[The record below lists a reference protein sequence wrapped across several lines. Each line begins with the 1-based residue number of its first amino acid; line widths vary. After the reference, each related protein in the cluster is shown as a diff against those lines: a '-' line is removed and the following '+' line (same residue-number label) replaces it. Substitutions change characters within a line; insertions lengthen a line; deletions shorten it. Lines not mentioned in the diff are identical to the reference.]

1 MGEAMKVK
9 VEGIK
14 AEIARLSTKIARR
27 IEELENETID
37 NPAITYHND
46 TSIDEAME
54 RIRNL
59 YHKGR
64 EICKRYKL
72 IDGVCSEFK
81 YEPSI
86 FTELNLFE
94 ACARARAYLKKTC
107 CGD

>member
-1 MGEAMKVK
+1 MDKAMKVK
-9 VEGIK
+9 VEGFK
-14 AEIARLSTKIARR
+14 AEIATLSAKIARR
-27 IEELENETID
+27 IEELENEAID
-37 NPAITYHND
+37 NPTILYQND
-46 TSIDEAME
+46 TSIHEAMK

-86 FTELNLFE
+86 FREVDLFE
-94 ACARARAYLKKTC
+94 ACGRARAYLEKTC